1 MKFHKS
7 LVKKSVSFLMLI
19 TVGFFV
25 FKLLGSS
32 EPERNFIYATKGDIR
47 DVITAKG
54 TVGYRHQVSLRAG
67 VAGRLERM
75 PLQEGA
81 AVRNDQLLF
90 RIVDPQAKTEQLSR
104 VTTQERHALHIE
116 HLQRD
121 VSDLKKLVAAGAT
134 ARQELEA
141 RQTELELSLKDQELA
156 RLDRKRLESTQ
167 ERAWVK
173 SPFDGVIVSLI
184 AANGQWVNLGDELA
198 VIAGGSRLQIVAQIE
213 AAEVTRLAVNQ
224 AVDFSDQ
231 PDGGQFRRGHVVA
244 IGEVAQGAQQAGT
257 VRVTVEPDGEFEGF
271 RIGQS
276 IYLEFVLHEAKNV
289 LRLPRGY
296 VRVSNGRTTVLVLD
310 GKRVIE
316 REVRIAGGDRQV
328 DQIADGLTTA
338 DRVVRGL
345 PSTTDKP

>member
-1 MKFHKS
+1 MKPSKS
-7 LVKKSVSFLMLI
+7 NIKNPVFFLTLLI
-19 TVGFFV
+19 VGLFAFRW
-25 FKLLGSS
+25 FGSS
-32 EPERNFIYATKGDIR
+32 EPERTFVYPTKGDVR

-54 TVGYRHQVSLRAG
+54 AVGYRHQVSLRAG

-81 AVRNDQLLF
+81 SVRNDQLLF
-90 RIVDPQAKTEQLSR
+90 RIVDPQAYTEQLSR
-104 VTTQERHALHIE
+104 ATTQERHALHIE

-121 VSDLKKLVAAGAT
+121 ISDLKKLVAAGAT

-141 RQTELELSLKDQELA
+141 RQAELELSFKDQELA
-156 RLDRKRLESTQ
+156 RLDRKRLESIQ
-167 ERAWVK
+167 ERALVK

-184 AANGQWVNLGDELA
+184 AANGQWVNPGDELA
-198 VIAGGSRLQIVAQIE
+198 IVVGGSSLQIVTQIE
-213 AAEVTRLAVNQ
+213 ASEVARLAVNQ

-257 VRVTVEPDGEFEGF
+257 VRVTVESDGEFKGF

-296 VRVSNGRTTVLVLD
+296 VRVSNGRTTVMVLD
-310 GKRVIE
+310 DKRVIE

-328 DQIADGLTTA
+328 DQIAEGLTTA